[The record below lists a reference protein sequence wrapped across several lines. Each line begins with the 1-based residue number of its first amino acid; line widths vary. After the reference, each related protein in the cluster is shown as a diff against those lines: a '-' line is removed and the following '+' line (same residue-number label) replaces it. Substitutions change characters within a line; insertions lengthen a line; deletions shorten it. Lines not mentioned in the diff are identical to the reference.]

1 VNTRAVTPSSSAGKA
16 SRYQSTGSHVLG
28 NLIAVHTGRNNILEQ
43 VGLSTGDRA
52 FFDETGAQP
61 KIIF

>member
-1 VNTRAVTPSSSAGKA
+1 
-16 SRYQSTGSHVLG
+16 VLG